1 MCPTAWR
8 PFPPS
13 DISRHNLSR
22 RKPWVKAGSPL
33 IAFLPSLS
41 AINHDT
47 AFLRYL
53 AIGEKAQKLAV

>member
-22 RKPWVKAGSPL
+22 RKPWVKVVSPL
-33 IAFLPSLS
+33 MLFPLLP
-41 AINHDT
+41 AINYEA
-47 AFLRYL
+47 AFLR
-53 AIGEKAQKLAV
+53 